1 MLSTSI
7 YLHLLPVFCRPE
19 YLWTPINETFYDD
32 FVTFNAHLLSK
43 KLLQFYRYFAE
54 SIFIYEIH
62 KIFYSNKNKRNK
74 NHTLYDYERK
84 ERVFKMIK
92 SIIKLLVKL
101 TANFLIRYLVKKYIS
116 RIFWP
121 HMNILLTYQ
130 NKHVHII
137 IYIFS

>member
-7 YLHLLPVFCRPE
+7 YLDLLPVFCRPE

-32 FVTFNAHLLSK
+32 FVTFNAHLPSNY
-43 KLLQFYRYFAE
+43 LLKFYLMWFCKIHI
-54 SIFIYEIH
+54 SIWNSQNISL
-62 KIFYSNKNKRNK
+62 KKRNK
-74 NHTLYDYERK
+74 NHTLFEQKR
-84 ERVFKMIK
+84 RRIFPMIK
-92 SIIKLLVKL
+92 TMLKLLFKL
-101 TANFLIRYLVKKYIS
+101 TANFLIRCLVKKYMS
-116 RIFWP
+116 RIVWP

>member
-1 MLSTSI
+1 MLSTSTYYRSFVGRNI
-7 YLHLLPVFCRPE
+7 SEL
-19 YLWTPINETFYDD
+19 PINETFYDD

-74 NHTLYDYERK
+74 NHTLYEQKR
-84 ERVFKMIK
+84 RRIFPMI
-92 SIIKLLVKL
+92 ITMLKLLVK
-101 TANFLIRYLVKKYIS
+101 KYMS
-116 RIFWP
+116 RIFRP
-121 HMNILLTYQ
+121 HMNILLTYKH
-130 NKHVHII
+130 KHVHII

>member
-1 MLSTSI
+1 MLSTSTYYRSFVGRNI
-7 YLHLLPVFCRPE
+7 SEL
-19 YLWTPINETFYDD
+19 PINETFYDD
-32 FVTFNAHLLSK
+32 FVTFNAHLLIK

-74 NHTLYDYERK
+74 NHTLYEQKR
-84 ERVFKMIK
+84 RRIFPMI
-92 SIIKLLVKL
+92 ITMLKLLVKL
-101 TANFLIRYLVKKYIS
+101 TANFLLRYMVKKYIS
-116 RIFWP
+116 RISWP
-121 HMNILLTYQ
+121 YMNILLTYR

>member
-1 MLSTSI
+1 MLSTSTYYRSFVGRNI
-7 YLHLLPVFCRPE
+7 SEL
-19 YLWTPINETFYDD
+19 PINETFYDD

-43 KLLQFYRYFAE
+43 KLLQFYLMSFCK
-54 SIFIYEIH
+54 IHIYLWNPQNILI
-62 KIFYSNKNKRNK
+62 KLKNKRNK
-74 NHTLYDYERK
+74 NHTLYDHERK

-92 SIIKLLVKL
+92 TIIVKLLVKL
-101 TANFLIRYLVKKYIS
+101 TANFLLRCLVKKYIS

-121 HMNILLTYQ
+121 HMNILLTYR